1 MLIEFITLEEC
12 VGLETM
18 LIEFITLEE
27 CVGLKQC

>member
-12 VGLETM
+12 VRLEAM

-27 CVGLKQC
+27 CWT